1 MQLLESWTEYAFF
14 ASENQYVL
22 LVESATLVRVS
33 FECQTKFTVRLEETK
48 ILFLHDISNFTS
60 FLDFSDQDLQ
70 IWMLGKRPNCDGC
83 EGSVQHVSES
93 PFSFSTFDFWR
104 D

>member
-1 MQLLESWTEYAFF
+1 MSKK
-14 ASENQYVL
+14 
-22 LVESATLVRVS
+22 
-33 FECQTKFTVRLEETK
+33 KFTVRLEETK
-48 ILFLHDISNFTS
+48 ILFLYDISNFTS